1 MDNHDRNNSAPL
13 LFLES
18 RTPVSS
24 LSPVRKTPLRKQL
37 SPLRY
42 PGGKSKV
49 IDQIAI
55 HLNRDRMERF
65 VEVFAGGASLGLS
78 LLDAGWVRTL
88 ELNEFDP
95 LVFNFWNTVLSK
107 PEALYDRLQGPLP
120 TLEGYFRAK
129 ERVAG
134 FEAGPICN
142 PDAAYDFLI
151 LNRTSFSG
159 IILANPIGGK
169 NGTDEQM
176 LVRWSPQT
184 LIRRISRIAEMSG
197 SINLTK
203 EDAVSYLS
211 RRTFMANQSFTFFID
226 PPYTR
231 VGKKLYPEAF
241 EGRHEELAGVVRE
254 FMGSNTET
262 DVVITYDDCPLVRVL
277 YPEAEVRILSTRWSI
292 YREKTESKFAP

>member
-1 MDNHDRNNSAPL
+1 MDNNDRNSSAPF

-18 RTPVSS
+18 RTPAP
-24 LSPVRKTPLRKQL
+24 SPSPAPKTSLRKQL

-42 PGGKSKV
+42 PGGKSRV

-55 HLNRDRMERF
+55 HLSRDRLERF

-78 LLDAGWVRTL
+78 LLDAGWVKIL
-88 ELNEFDP
+88 ELNEYDP

-120 TLEGYFRAK
+120 TLGGYFLAK

-142 PDAAYDFLI
+142 PDAAYDFLV

-169 NGTDEQM
+169 NGSDEQM
-176 LVRWSPQT
+176 LVRWNPQT
-184 LIRRISRIAEMSG
+184 LIRRISRIGEMSG

-211 RRTFMANQSFTFFID
+211 LRTSKDNKNSTFFID

-231 VGKKLYPEAF
+231 VGKKLYPESF
-241 EGRHEELAGVVRE
+241 EGRHEELAGMVWGFTE
-254 FMGSNTET
+254 LNSET
-262 DVVITYDDCPLVRVL
+262 DVVITYDDCPLVRSL
-277 YPEAEVRILSTRWSI
+277 YPRAEVRTLSTRWSI
-292 YREKTESKFAP
+292 YREKPTS